1 MKEYIQYYY
10 HLVIND
16 LRLVR
21 GRYFFHDQKYHY
33 MLETVYF
40 PPNILENIAQLNE
53 VLRTY
58 SEFYHQIVKNVQ
70 GSIWTL
76 IDRKAY
82 VLLKLSSISDKK
94 IHLSDLKM
102 VWSISIPRNKN
113 FTHTHFPWFP
123 LWEEKID
130 YFENYPAREKEYFI
144 GDSGL
149 LDLFIGLGENAIS
162 YLKETLKEV
171 RSFDDLPLVPSHRRV
186 SRQMSLID
194 FYDPLGLILDL
205 RVRDIAEYFK
215 DSFWNSDYDLREME
229 LFLSQAR
236 FSKIEAQLFF
246 SRLLFPSFYFDY
258 LEQKELP
265 KHLDSRVEEFLFF
278 ITDIYSYLREQYF
291 IEEIKWLNAGVR

>member
-10 HLVIND
+10 HLVIAD

-40 PPNILENIAQLNE
+40 SPNVLENIMQLNE
-53 VLRTY
+53 FLRTY
-58 SEFYHQIVKNVQ
+58 SEYYHQIIKNIQ
-70 GSIWTL
+70 GNIWTL

-82 VLLKLSSISDKK
+82 VLLRLSNVSDRKVY
-94 IHLSDLKM
+94 LSDLSV
-102 VWSISIPRNKN
+102 VWSISVPRHKS
-113 FTHTHFPWFP
+113 FLYTHFPWFP

-130 YFENYPAREKEYFI
+130 YFENYPSHVKEHFI
-144 GDSGL
+144 GDISL

-162 YLKETLKEV
+162 YLKETLKDV
-171 RSFDDLPLVPSHRRV
+171 RSLNELPLVPSHRRV
-186 SRQMSLID
+186 SRQMELID
-194 FYDPLGLILDL
+194 FYDPLGIILDL

-215 DSFWNSDYDLREME
+215 DSFWHSNYDLREME
-229 LFLSQAR
+229 AFLSQTR

-265 KHLDSRVEEFLFF
+265 KHLDSRIEEFLFF

-291 IEEIKWLNAGVR
+291 IEEIKWLNARIH